1 MAIKSANVT
10 ARVQPEIKQQA
21 EAILANI
28 GLPVSVLIDTLYR
41 QIIMTGGVPYSL
53 SVPQIPTR
61 DSMTEAQFNAMMEKG
76 YQQAKNGQTMTFIVL
91 AFSELIHVFNIR
103 NNKESIFKIGIGG
116 NKQLFWAIGAS
127 AMLMLVIL
135 AIPVLRAIFSIPVL
149 PMDRIVETIALVIA
163 PVVIVEIFKLLKINT
178 SKDE

>member
-1 MAIKSANVT
+1 MRQRNNRRIVLQPAIQCGILHKERQVLIMAIKSANVT

-76 YQQAKNGQTMTFIVL
+76 YNQAKSGEGLSIDE
-91 AFSELIHVFNIR
+91 AFSKIR
-103 NNKESIFKIGIGG
+103 ESI
-116 NKQLFWAIGAS
+116 
-127 AMLMLVIL
+127 
-135 AIPVLRAIFSIPVL
+135 
-149 PMDRIVETIALVIA
+149 
-163 PVVIVEIFKLLKINT
+163 
-178 SKDE
+178 

>member
-1 MAIKSANVT
+1 MRQRNNKRIVLQPAIQCGILHKERQVLIMAIKSANVT

-53 SVPQIPTR
+53 SVPQLPTR

-76 YQQAKNGQTMTFIVL
+76 YQQAKNGQTIPVDE
-91 AFSELIHVFNIR
+91 AFAQIR
-103 NNKESIFKIGIGG
+103 NG
-116 NKQLFWAIGAS
+116 L
-127 AMLMLVIL
+127 
-135 AIPVLRAIFSIPVL
+135 
-149 PMDRIVETIALVIA
+149 
-163 PVVIVEIFKLLKINT
+163 
-178 SKDE
+178 

>member
-1 MAIKSANVT
+1 MRQRNNKRIVLQPAIQCGILHIERQVLIMAIKSANVT

-53 SVPQIPTR
+53 SVPQLPTR

-76 YQQAKNGQTMTFIVL
+76 YQQAKNGQTIPVDE
-91 AFSELIHVFNIR
+91 AFAQIR
-103 NNKESIFKIGIGG
+103 NG
-116 NKQLFWAIGAS
+116 L
-127 AMLMLVIL
+127 
-135 AIPVLRAIFSIPVL
+135 
-149 PMDRIVETIALVIA
+149 
-163 PVVIVEIFKLLKINT
+163 
-178 SKDE
+178 